1 MDIRTMSVK
10 SKRRHPGVMP
20 SGADSDG
27 LSRRSRKRASLRWL
41 TGASTQRRVL
51 IFTADAGSGHRSAA
65 HALEA
70 VFQEQ
75 YAGRCITQ
83 VVNPMRLPGAPSILR
98 TAEENYVDQITRTPE
113 WYQFQYEAT
122 DTRFLAS
129 LLNQGAA
136 VLLQRPI
143 RRFLENWPPHV
154 IIAVY
159 PLYTRAV
166 AEIGREL
173 SHHFPMVT
181 VVTDLV
187 SVHTAW
193 FQRSVDLCL
202 VPTDA
207 VSEKALQN
215 GMTPQQV
222 KVTGI
227 PVHPRLVHE
236 PADRAALRATLG
248 WDAQRPTALILGG
261 GAGIGPIEE
270 IAEEIN
276 WRCPAAQIAIVAG
289 KNETLRQRLESR
301 VWDAPTHIYGFTNQI
316 PALMHAADVLV
327 TKAGGLTV
335 SEGLACGLPMVIHQ
349 VTPGQEEGNAAYVET
364 RDAGLHL
371 PSPAEIGE
379 LLARWLRPDSAE
391 LQYYAA
397 NARAAGQPRAAY
409 NIAERA
415 WKLAGG

>member
-1 MDIRTMSVK
+1 MNP
-10 SKRRHPGVMP
+10 PG
-20 SGADSDG
+20 GDLHG
-27 LSRRSRKRASLRWL
+27 LSRRSRPHAALRCL
-41 TGASTQRRVL
+41 TGPSAQRRVL

-75 YAGRCITQ
+75 YAGRCVTQ

-98 TAEENYVDQITRTPE
+98 VAEENYIDQITRTPE
-113 WYQFQYEAT
+113 WYHFQYETT

-129 LLNQGAA
+129 LLNEGAS
-136 VLLQRPI
+136 VLLQRAI
-143 RRFLENWPPHV
+143 RRCLENWPPHV

-166 AEIGREL
+166 VEIGREL
-173 SHHFPMVT
+173 SHRFPMIT

-193 FQRSVDLCL
+193 FERSVDLCL

-207 VSEKALQN
+207 VGEKALQN

-227 PVHPRLVHE
+227 PVHPRLVRR
-236 PADRAALRATLG
+236 PADRAALRAQLG
-248 WDAQRPTALILGG
+248 WATDRPAALILGG
-261 GAGIGPIEE
+261 GAGMGPIEE

-276 WRCPAAQIAIVAG
+276 RRCPAAQVAVVAG
-289 KNETLRQRLESR
+289 KNERLRQRLADRAWSI
-301 VWDAPTHIYGFTNQI
+301 PTHVYGFTDQM

-371 PSPAEIGE
+371 PAPEEIGE
-379 LLARWLRPDSAE
+379 LLARWLRPGSAE

-397 NARAAGQPRAAY
+397 NARAAGQPQAAY
-409 NIAERA
+409 NIAARA
-415 WKLAGG
+415 WKLAGGEI